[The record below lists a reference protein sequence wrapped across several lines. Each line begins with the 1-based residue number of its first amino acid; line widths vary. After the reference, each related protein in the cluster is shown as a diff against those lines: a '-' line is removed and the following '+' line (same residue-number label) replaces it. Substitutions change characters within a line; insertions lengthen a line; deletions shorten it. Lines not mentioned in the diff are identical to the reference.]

1 MIFKLAYKKT
11 FYYNCTY
18 ICLQTRVYRGAC
30 NNNQGGNMKVRRV
43 STIIILISF
52 AQFIYAANISG
63 KVKDAGS
70 GDFLP
75 GANVFL
81 EGTNYGSSSD
91 RAGNY
96 TINGVPEGDYKLII
110 TYVGYSDYSN
120 SVSVGSDALTH
131 NAQMSVSYVAMDAVN
146 VSGLAQG
153 QAKALS
159 QQRSAGNIKNVVS
172 SDMIE
177 QFPDQNVAD
186 AIQRLPGVALET
198 DHGEGRYVQIR
209 GAEAQLNTTT
219 LNGIRIPSPE
229 DTERKVSL
237 DVIPSFLLGSI
248 ELSKAITPDMDGD
261 AIGGSVNLITKNGFD
276 YDGRTINLKLAGG
289 QRTMRGKNTSLA
301 AFNYADQLMD
311 NKLGLIISTSYEN
324 NDMHTDNIEMEW
336 DDKYEWVTEEV
347 DDPDDETYVVD
358 EADGK
363 VITDLQLRNYNLSRE
378 RMGVIG
384 NLDYKL
390 GAGSKVYLRS
400 MWNKYTDWEERDR
413 LRFRFDKS
421 VDEEEPGSGY
431 DPADGMAVSLARI
444 ERDLK
449 SRTSTSYI
457 NSLTLGGEHRFGNV
471 GVDYSYSISHA
482 EEFRNPSTNVTFE
495 AKDVNWDYEYSDE
508 HYPKMEN
515 FTDDDGAAYD
525 YNDASNYELDEIEL
539 LGDYFP
545 SKKDPNG
552 NKTTDDDQ
560 IMTLNLSMDMSLGPM
575 NGKVKAGV
583 KISNKEKMADESGAE
598 VWGWD
603 GDDDIT
609 MTDYVKA
616 VDGDDFLDGNYKH
629 SVGIDVD
636 GIRDHM
642 AANIDDYE
650 VLPGYEDAIFSTWSA
665 KEDLMAYYGMLDMR
679 MGSMNIIAGARI
691 ETASTEYTS
700 RNGDIETIEDGEGTL
715 DEALAMTTEVTSEAD
730 HSVALP
736 MLHLKYGVN
745 DKMIVRVAYTETM
758 ARSNYGSLTPYVLAE
773 DNEAEAGN
781 PDLVPAHSK
790 NIDLM
795 LEYYAGP
802 LGVISF
808 GYFTKNIDD
817 YFYTAVMED
826 YELQGK
832 TYEEVKMPM
841 NGDGATLSG
850 WEINLQQQLSFLPG
864 PLSGLGIYANYTST
878 NSEADYGSGRE
889 KTTLPGQ
896 SGNTGNMS
904 LSYETKKVSA
914 RLSYAIS
921 DEYIVEVG
929 GDADE
934 DIFYEPANR
943 IDISMS
949 YDPMPNLTIL
959 ADLMNLNNA
968 PLGYFQGS
976 ASTPIQRELYGPSFR
991 MGVQYDF

>member
-1 MIFKLAYKKT
+1 MHLNRFYKS
-11 FYYNCTY
+11 
-18 ICLQTRVYRGAC
+18 I
-30 NNNQGGNMKVRRV
+30 
-43 STIIILISF
+43 SIILLLFSQYTL
-52 AQFIYAANISG
+52 AGVVTG
-63 KVKDAGS
+63 KVMDSGS

-81 EGTNYGSSSD
+81 EGTNYGASSD

-96 TINGVPEGDYKLII
+96 TINGVPEGDYTLRVS
-110 TYVGYSDYSN
+110 YVGYSEYTN
-120 SVSVGSDALTH
+120 SISVGSDPVTENVQL
-131 NAQMSVSYVAMDAVN
+131 NVSYVAMEAVN
-146 VSGLAQG
+146 VNGLAQG
-153 QAKALS
+153 QSKALS

-172 SDMIE
+172 SEMIE

-186 AIQRLPGVALET
+186 AIQRLPAVALET

-276 YDGRTINLKLAGG
+276 YDGRKMNLKVAGG
-289 QRTMRGKNTSLA
+289 QRTMRGKNTGMM
-301 AFNYADQLMD
+301 AFNFADQLMN
-311 NKLGLIISTSYEN
+311 NKLGVIVSTSYEN

-336 DDKYEWVTEEV
+336 DDKIEWVTDEV
-347 DDPDDETYVVD
+347 DEYEVD
-358 EADGK
+358 EDDPTDTTFIYKTDDKDGT
-363 VITDLQLRNYNLSRE
+363 VLTDLQLRNYNLSRE
-378 RMGVIG
+378 RVGVTG

-390 GAGSKVYLRS
+390 NENSKLYIRT
-400 MWNKYTDWEERDR
+400 MWNRYTDWEERDR
-413 LRFRFDKS
+413 LRYRFDKS
-421 VDEEEPGSGY
+421 VDEEEAGSGY
-431 DPADGMAVSLARI
+431 DQTDGMAVSLARI
-444 ERDLK
+444 ERDIK
-449 SRTSTSYI
+449 SRTSTSFI
-457 NSLTLGGEHRFGNV
+457 NSYTLGGEHRFGNI

-482 EEFRNPSTNVTFE
+482 EEYRHPSTNITFE
-495 AKDVNWDYEYSDE
+495 AKDVNWDYEYGDV
-508 HYPKMEN
+508 HYPTLSN
-515 FTDDDGAAYD
+515 FTNDDGEVFD
-525 YNDASNYELDEIEL
+525 PNDASNFELDEIEL
-539 LGDYFP
+539 LGKYFP
-545 SKKDPNG
+545 SAKDPDG

-560 IMTLNLSMDMSLGPM
+560 IMTLNVSMDLSLGPM

-583 KISNKEKMADESGAE
+583 KMSNKEKMADESGAE

-609 MTDYVKA
+609 MAEFTKDI
-616 VDGDDFLDGNYKH
+616 DGDNYMDGNYIH
-629 SVGIDVD
+629 TVGIDAD
-636 GIRDHM
+636 KMRDHM
-642 AANIDDYE
+642 SANISSYE
-650 VLPGYEDAIFSTWSA
+650 ILPGYEDAIFSTWSA
-665 KEDLMAYYGMLDMR
+665 KEDLLAYYGMVDMR

-691 ETASTEYTS
+691 ENATTEYTS
-700 RNGDIETIEDGEGTL
+700 RNGDIEAIEDEEGSL
-715 DEALAMTTEVTSEAD
+715 DDALAMTTEVTSSQD

-736 MLHLKYGVN
+736 MLHLKYAIN
-745 DKMIVRVAYTETM
+745 DNMLVRGAFTQSM

-773 DNEAEAGN
+773 DDEAEAGN
-781 PDLVPAHSK
+781 PDLVPAHST

-802 LGVISF
+802 LGIVSF
-808 GYFTKNIDD
+808 GYFSKDIKD
-817 YFYTAVMED
+817 YFYTGVMEN
-826 YELQGK
+826 YELQGA
-832 TYEEVKMPM
+832 TYDEVKMPM

-850 WEINLQQQLSFLPG
+850 WELNVQQQLSFLPG
-864 PLSGLGIYANYTST
+864 LLSGLGVYANYTST
-878 NSEADYGSGRE
+878 TSEADYGSGRA

-896 SGNTGNMS
+896 AGNTGNMS
-904 LSYETKKVSA
+904 LSYETQKISA

-921 DEYIVEVG
+921 DKYIVEVG
-929 GDADE
+929 DDADE

-976 ASTPIQRELYGPSFR
+976 ESTPIQRELYGPSFR
-991 MGVQYDF
+991 VGLQYDF